1 MSHLLKNLKYGALG
15 LALIVIVIATYG
27 YDRHYWKTLDTNTG
41 LNTKVSK
48 VQKELIS
55 KHKPV
60 LRGDKQNTPT
70 VDTDTIL
77 TNEKDL
83 NAAVSKGDITL
94 IFFKVGCPVCQAKY
108 QNDHS
113 FASKN
118 KTMYFVNTDSKLG
131 LKLVKHF
138 NLQHPYSIVRLKTS
152 KAWSTAEYHVSVTTS
167 VDDSKAVL
175 DSLQNP

>member
-1 MSHLLKNLKYGALG
+1 MSHMFKDLKHSVLG
-15 LALIVIVIATYG
+15 ITLVAIIIIAYTH
-27 YDRHYWKTLDTNTG
+27 DRYYWKTLSANTG
-41 LNTKVSK
+41 LDTKVTRVHK
-48 VQKELIS
+48 GFIN
-55 KHKPV
+55 KHKPT
-60 LRGDKQNTPT
+60 LKGDKQNTPT
-70 VDTDTIL
+70 VETDTIL

-83 NAAVSKGDITL
+83 NTAVSKSDITL
-94 IFFKVGCPVCQAKY
+94 IFFKLGCPVCQAKY

-138 NLQHPYSIVRLKTS
+138 NLQHPYSIVRLNTS
-152 KAWSTAEYHVSVTTS
+152 KAWSTADYHVLVTTS

-175 DSLQNP
+175 DSLQKP

>member
-94 IFFKVGCPVCQAKY
+94 IFFKVGC
-108 QNDHS
+108 
-113 FASKN
+113 F
-118 KTMYFVNTDSKLG
+118 
-131 LKLVKHF
+131 
-138 NLQHPYSIVRLKTS
+138 
-152 KAWSTAEYHVSVTTS
+152 
-167 VDDSKAVL
+167 
-175 DSLQNP
+175 